1 MDLFGVFS
9 DMAATTLIAATLIIL
24 FAGFV
29 KGAVGFAMPM
39 IMISG
44 LGSILPPETALAALI
59 VPTLVTNIRQASRGG
74 WAAAWQSV
82 KDYRV
87 FLIAMLILLVLSAQ
101 LVGVIS
107 SKALFLVIGV
117 PLVAFAVLQL
127 AGFALRLDPE
137 NRTRDEALMGGFA
150 GFLGGMSG
158 IWGPPTVMY
167 LTATDAPKSAAMRV
181 QGVIYGIG
189 SIALL
194 LAHLRSGVLNPSTL
208 PLSIAAVGPA
218 LIGMWIGFKLHDRMP
233 QATFRRAMLLVLVVA
248 GLNLIRRGLFG

>member
-1 MDLFGVFS
+1 MLGLLSDLALPTLL
-9 DMAATTLIAATLIIL
+9 AAAVIVL

-39 IMISG
+39 IMVSG
-44 LGSILPPETALAALI
+44 LGSILPPDIALAALI

-74 WAAAWQSV
+74 WPAAGQAV

-87 FLIAMLILLVLSAQ
+87 FLIALLILLVCSAQ

-107 SKALFLVIGV
+107 SKVLFLVIGV
-117 PLVAFAVLQL
+117 PLVVFAILQL
-127 AGFALRLDPE
+127 VGWTLRLNPA
-137 NRTRDEALMGGFA
+137 NRTRDEVLIGGFA

-167 LTATDAPKSAAMRV
+167 LTATDAPKAAAMRV

-189 SIALL
+189 SVALL
-194 LAHLRSGVLNPSTL
+194 LAHLRSGVLNAQTI
-208 PLSIAAVGPA
+208 PLSLAAMAPA
-218 LIGMWIGFKLHDRMP
+218 LIGMWMGYKLHDRMP
-233 QATFRRAMLLVLVVA
+233 QATFRRAMLFVLVVA
-248 GLNLIRRGLFG
+248 GLNLIRRGLVA

>member
-1 MDLFGVFS
+1 MDSLGLLS
-9 DMAATTLIAATLIIL
+9 DMAATTLIVATIIIL

-44 LGSILPPETALAALI
+44 LGSILPPETALATLI

-74 WAAAWQSV
+74 WGAAWQAV

-87 FLIAMLILLVLSAQ
+87 FLVALLILLVLSAQ
-101 LVGVIS
+101 LVGVIPS
-107 SKALFLVIGV
+107 QALFLVIGV
-117 PLVAFAVLQL
+117 PLVIFAILQL
-127 AGFALRLDPE
+127 VGWTLRLSPA
-137 NRTRDEALMGGFA
+137 NRTRDEALIGSFA

-167 LTATDAPKSAAMRV
+167 LTATDAPKAAAMRV

-189 SIALL
+189 SVALL
-194 LAHLRSGVLNPSTL
+194 LAHLRSGVLNAQTL
-208 PLSIAAVGPA
+208 PLSVAAVAPA
-218 LIGMWIGFKLHDRMP
+218 LIGMWVGYKVHDRMP
-233 QATFRRAMLLVLVVA
+233 QTTFRRAMLFVLVVA
-248 GLNLIRRGLFG
+248 GLNLIRRGIFA